1 MRGAARDDPPHGSEE
16 HQGEQHSMRRALSD
30 RERRA
35 PRQPDGPNPDAAP
48 RGRRRG
54 RGRTRPLRQRAGG
67 TRARFRAEGGLI
79 MPRWGIAHIYA
90 SYNNIIITLTD
101 VTGSETITKATGGM
115 VVKAAKDEASPYAAM
130 KAAERVAEAAKE
142 KGIDSIHVRVR
153 APGGNKSKS
162 PGPGAQAAIRALSR
176 AGLRIGRIEEVTPV
190 PHDGTKAKGGRRA
203 RRV

>member
-1 MRGAARDDPPHGSEE
+1 
-16 HQGEQHSMRRALSD
+16 
-30 RERRA
+30 
-35 PRQPDGPNPDAAP
+35 
-48 RGRRRG
+48 
-54 RGRTRPLRQRAGG
+54 
-67 TRARFRAEGGLI
+67 

-115 VVKAAKDEASPYAAM
+115 VVK
-130 KAAERVAEAAKE
+130 AAKE

-190 PHDGTKAKGGRRA
+190 PHDGTKAKGGRRG